1 VKTKLKLSLRD
12 KPTVALADSSFGSL
26 ESTIISIKKATRFEF
41 TELSIGRSQSISKR
55 HQQNSPTCFGQY
67 RH

>member
-26 ESTIISIKKATRFEF
+26 ESTIISIKKGNTF
-41 TELSIGRSQSISKR
+41 
-55 HQQNSPTCFGQY
+55 
-67 RH
+67 